1 MAATTINKLGHRMG
15 ARGGRTRKALMT
27 AGSALLR
34 TRHFGE
40 VRTADIALEAGL
52 SPASF
57 YTYFSAVEDVV
68 LALCEAAT
76 EDCNALA
83 RHFQGDLS
91 GDRAQ
96 VAARA
101 YVDDAL
107 AVWRAHGHALRIEHM
122 LANQGHAAF
131 ADSRIRRLR
140 RLHLAL
146 ERRIAEARAGGRQPE
161 GLDPRLA
168 SYQVANMVESMAD
181 GFDLLLRADT
191 AEAILDTTAHM
202 VVRLT
207 TGR

>member
-1 MAATTINKLGHRMG
+1 MPATTINKLGHRMG
-15 ARGGRTRKALMT
+15 ARGGRTRL
-27 AGSALLR
+27 ALLNACSTLLR
-34 TRHFGE
+34 ERHFGA
-40 VRTADIALEAGL
+40 VRTADVALAAGV

-57 YTYFSAVEDVV
+57 YTYFSAVEDAV
-68 LALCEAAT
+68 LVLCEMAT

-91 GDRAQ
+91 GDRA
-96 VAARA
+96 VAAARA

-107 AVWRAHGHALRIEHM
+107 ALWRVHGHALRIEHM
-122 LANQGHAAF
+122 LADQGHAAF

>member
-1 MAATTINKLGHRMG
+1 MAATTTNKLGHRIG
-15 ARGGRTRKALMT
+15 ARGGRTRQALLD
-27 AGSALLR
+27 AGSTLLKA
-34 TRHFGE
+34 RHFGV
-40 VRTADIALEAGL
+40 VRTADVAQAAGV

-57 YTYFSAVEDVV
+57 YTYFNAVEDVV
-68 LALCEAAT
+68 LALCVAAT

-91 GDRAQ
+91 GERALA
-96 VAARA
+96 AARA
-101 YVDDAL
+101 YVDDTLAL
-107 AVWRAHGHALRIEHM
+107 WRAHGHALRIEHM
-122 LANQGHAAF
+122 LADQGHPGF

-161 GLDPRLA
+161 GLNPRLA

-191 AEAILDTTAHM
+191 AEAVLDTTAHI

>member
-1 MAATTINKLGHRMG
+1 MAATTTNKLGHRMG
-15 ARGGRTRKALMT
+15 ARGGRTRQALLD
-27 AGSALLR
+27 AGSALLKN
-34 TRHFGE
+34 RHFGA
-40 VRTADIALEAGL
+40 VKTQDVALAAGV

-83 RHFQGDLS
+83 RHFQGDLA
-91 GDRAQ
+91 GERAI

-107 AVWRAHGHALRIEHM
+107 AMWRSHGHALRIEHM
-122 LANQGHAAF
+122 LADQGHAAF

-191 AEAILDTTAHM
+191 AEAVLDTTAHM

>member
-1 MAATTINKLGHRMG
+1 MPATTINKLGHRMG
-15 ARGGRTRKALMT
+15 ARGGRTRL
-27 AGSALLR
+27 ALLNACSTLLR
-34 TRHFGE
+34 ERHFGA
-40 VRTADIALEAGL
+40 VRTADVALAAGV

-57 YTYFSAVEDVV
+57 YTYFSAVEDAV
-68 LALCEAAT
+68 LVLCEMAT

-91 GDRAQ
+91 GDRA
-96 VAARA
+96 VAAARA

-107 AVWRAHGHALRIEHM
+107 ALWRV
-122 LANQGHAAF
+122 
-131 ADSRIRRLR
+131 LR

>member
-1 MAATTINKLGHRMG
+1 MPTTTINKLGHRMG
-15 ARGGRTRKALMT
+15 ARGGRTRMALMN
-27 AGSALLR
+27 ACSSLLR
-34 TRHFGE
+34 EHHFGD
-40 VRTADIALEAGL
+40 VRTVDVALAAGV

-76 EDCNALA
+76 KDCNTLA
-83 RHFQGDLS
+83 RHFQGDLA
-91 GDRAQ
+91 GERAL

-107 AVWRAHGHALRIEHM
+107 AMWRAHGHALRIEHM

-131 ADSRIRRLR
+131 AESRIRRLR

-146 ERRIAEARAGGRQPE
+146 ERRIAEARVGGRQPE

>member
-1 MAATTINKLGHRMG
+1 MATTTNKLGHRMG
-15 ARGGRTRKALMT
+15 ARGGRTRQALLD
-27 AGSALLR
+27 AGSALLKD
-34 TRHFGE
+34 RHFGA
-40 VRTADIALEAGL
+40 VKTQDIALAAGV
-52 SPASF
+52 SPATF

-91 GDRAQ
+91 GDRA
-96 VAARA
+96 VVSARA
-101 YVDDAL
+101 YVEDTL
-107 AVWRAHGHALRIEHM
+107 TMWRAHGHALRIEHM
-122 LANQGHAAF
+122 LADQGHAAF

-191 AEAILDTTAHM
+191 AEAVLDTTAHM

>member
-1 MAATTINKLGHRMG
+1 
-15 ARGGRTRKALMT
+15 
-27 AGSALLR
+27 
-34 TRHFGE
+34 
-40 VRTADIALEAGL
+40 
-52 SPASF
+52 
-57 YTYFSAVEDVV
+57 
-68 LALCEAAT
+68 
-76 EDCNALA
+76 
-83 RHFQGDLS
+83 
-91 GDRAQ
+91 
-96 VAARA
+96 
-101 YVDDAL
+101 
-107 AVWRAHGHALRIEHM
+107 M

-161 GLDPRLA
+161 GLNPRLA

-191 AEAILDTTAHM
+191 AEAVLDTTAHM

>member
-1 MAATTINKLGHRMG
+1 MATTTNKLGHRMG
-15 ARGGRTRKALMT
+15 ARGGRTRQALLD

-34 TRHFGE
+34 ERSFGA
-40 VRTADIALEAGL
+40 VRTADVAQTAGV

-57 YTYFSAVEDVV
+57 YTYFSSVDDIV

-76 EDCNALA
+76 EDCNAVA
-83 RHFQGDLS
+83 RHLQGDWS
-91 GDRAQ
+91 GDRAF
-96 VAARA
+96 VAARE
-101 YVDDAL
+101 YVAEVL
-107 AVWRAHGHALRIEHM
+107 TMWRAHGHALRIEHM
-122 LANQGHAAF
+122 LADQGHAAF

-191 AEAILDTTAHM
+191 AEAVLDTTAHM